1 MCLGRKK
8 MQTSKMYRCTHAQF
22 SVDCYTGSIG
32 SEESMDYICDQ
43 EPSGSDCYIIMIFS
57 NANLTD

>member
-1 MCLGRKK
+1 

-32 SEESMDYICDQ
+32 SEESMDYIFDQ